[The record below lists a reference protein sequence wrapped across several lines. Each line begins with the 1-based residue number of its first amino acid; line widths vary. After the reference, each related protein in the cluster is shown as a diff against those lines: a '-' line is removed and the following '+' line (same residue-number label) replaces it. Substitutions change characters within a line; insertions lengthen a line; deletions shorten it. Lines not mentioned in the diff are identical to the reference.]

1 MKHKTK
7 SKAWA
12 RKYLKVMSRNVLIAF
27 DAGYED
33 GATGKRRQAP
43 PFPAAAQP
51 GTPVYGVLVFS
62 QAMYDKGYSFGK
74 EVSE

>member
-7 SKAWA
+7 SKSWA
-12 RKYLKVMSRNVLIAF
+12 RKYVKVMGRNVLAAF
-27 DAGYED
+27 DMGYED
-33 GATGKRRQAP
+33 GAAGKQRQAP
-43 PFPAAAQP
+43 AFPAAAQP

>member
-51 GTPVYGVLVFS
+51 GTPVYGVLVFA